1 MAKNEV
7 NTKDTNTK
15 LATMSAMFMEDEMA
29 GRENISA
36 KDIAIPRLSI
46 LQALS
51 PQLNKAESVY
61 IKGAEV
67 GGLLDNVNT
76 KVMDGEVGVIVV
88 PVSYRRA
95 YIEWKPRKL
104 GGGFIKDHGSDDAI
118 LEQCTKDEDTGMD
131 VLPNGNEIV
140 TTGEYYC
147 IFIDPETQELKQC
160 VISMVKT
167 QFRKAKLWN
176 SLISGI
182 NLPRPD
188 GKGTFSPAMFYQSYK
203 ITTVPESNDKGRWF
217 GWKVTK
223 DKPTVELEG
232 GEQLYMLAREFR
244 KAVAAGEVKVAEPMD
259 DVPMAGAAAGQQEG
273 DY

>member
-1 MAKNEV
+1 MTDNKV
-7 NTKDTNTK
+7 NTKDKNTK
-15 LATMSAMFMEDEMA
+15 LSTMGAMFMEDEMA

-95 YIEWKPRKL
+95 YIEWRPRKL
-104 GGGFIKDHGSDDAI
+104 GGGFIKDHGSDDSI
-118 LEQCTKDEDTGMD
+118 LEQCTKDEDSGMD

-147 IFIDPETQELKQC
+147 IFIDPETGELKQC

-167 QFRKAKLWN
+167 QFKKAKLWN

-203 ITTVPESNDKGRWF
+203 ITTVPESNDKGSWF
-217 GWKVTK
+217 GWKVSK
-223 DKPTVELEG
+223 DVPTVELEN
-232 GEQLYMLAREFR
+232 GEQIYLLAREFR
-244 KAVAAGEVKVAEPMD
+244 KAVSAGDVKVAEPMD
-259 DVPMAGAAAGQQEG
+259 DVPLAGAAANLQSG
-273 DY
+273 DF